1 MIAARLTPSGARRY
15 TETLACEPASAR
27 RARLL
32 VSAAVNAWGISEM
45 SEAGMQIVAELV
57 NNAVEHTRCRSVRV
71 LVTRT
76 TERRVR
82 IAVADTCRE
91 TPEMGRPDGD
101 AEGGRGLLLVDA
113 LSSRWGYDRDPLGKV
128 VWAEL
133 EVPPTAEHQF
143 AEALSLGTRTSRPRG
158 DDAPPGSAP
167 PSGSAAPCSHKAA
180 PSAPR
185 PPR

>member
-15 TETLACEPASAR
+15 SETLVCEPASAR

-32 VSAAVNAWGISEM
+32 VSAAVNAWGMSEM
-45 SEAGMQIVAELV
+45 SEAGVQIVAELV
-57 NNAVEHTRCRSVRV
+57 NNAVEHTRCRTVRV

-76 TERRVR
+76 TECRVR
-82 IAVADTCRE
+82 IAVADTCRD
-91 TPEMGRPDGD
+91 TPAMDRPDGE

-113 LSSRWGYDRDPLGKV
+113 LSSRWGYDRNPWGKV

-143 AEALSLGTRTSRPRG
+143 AVALSLDARTSRREG

-167 PSGSAAPCSHKAA
+167 PSGSHAPCPHTAE